1 MFNKVWTQ
9 HLTRVINSRVKINCY
24 ISCYGF
30 FLNSEGN
37 PICLESFIMS
47 LKFRIGL
54 LFLIVSYKNSLII
67 YTTLLKVSGD
77 FSVKFDGTSTLNT
90 NSLLFLFFLTF
101 LGSGIGFYF
110 ISFNTLERFSN
121 FSIYLSSDLSI
132 ILDLDFFSEVVGLNP
147 YL

>member
-1 MFNKVWTQ
+1 
-9 HLTRVINSRVKINCY
+9 
-24 ISCYGF
+24 
-30 FLNSEGN
+30 
-37 PICLESFIMS
+37 MS